1 MQENTDQKTPNT
13 DTFQAVIIELLLFHV
28 IWKDLIFFQ
37 LIYWTNILKVNP
49 ILTHMPLTSFIF
61 ILKYQKT
68 RVFLMFSER
77 YGKRHVTWNGL
88 K

>member
-1 MQENTDQKTPNT
+1 MQENTD
-13 DTFQAVIIELLLFHV
+13 QAVIIELLLFHV
-28 IWKDLIFFQ
+28 IWKDLIVFQ

-49 ILTHMPLTSFIF
+49 ILTHMPQTSFIF
-61 ILKYQKT
+61 ILQYQKT

-77 YGKRHVTWNGL
+77 CRKRHVTWNGL